1 MAAPSA
7 ARATRVLAV
16 DDEQISLLVAGRD
29 RAVDALFDDRRIW
42 SFWVRRDTTG
52 ALVRRVEWPA
62 VMRPHLRGTTH
73 LVLREHVSG
82 RVLWEGELGFGS
94 DGDRLE
100 RRVEFVNRRGAPIS
114 LDKAGRFSP
123 TFSVRTQA
131 DLDPL
136 LDAIEGVLGILGAEG
151 VAAFPAYGTLLGAVR
166 EGTFLGHDSD
176 ADLGY
181 VSRFSNPVDV
191 VRESFRLQRAVA
203 ARGLE
208 TYRYSG
214 AAFRVRV
221 VEGDGIARGL
231 DVFGGF
237 LDAGRLY
244 LMGEVGTEFEES
256 WIHPLGTTTL
266 AGRELPAPARPE
278 KLLEAMYGP
287 TWRVPDPAYQ
297 FETSERTQTQLN
309 QWFRGSAYGRRDW
322 ERWAAQRRRRP
333 IGKRPTDLG
342 GLVAASEDE
351 GTHLL
356 DVGAG
361 RGRDALWWARAG
373 RRVTAYD
380 FAAAALRRATRVAAR
395 DGLPLETRTLNLT
408 EWRSVLS
415 EGARVA
421 RVDEPRAVVARH
433 VLDAT
438 DEFGR
443 QSLGRFASMTLR
455 GGGRLYAEFWNGEG
469 GPEDDEMLRRLAPE
483 RVERLVERHG
493 GTILSLEQVEA
504 GTSDDRSYGVG
515 RLVAQWS

>member
-1 MAAPSA
+1 MAALA
-7 ARATRVLAV
+7 ARVLAV
-16 DDEQISLLVAGRD
+16 DETEVRLLVPGRD
-29 RAVDALFDDRRIW
+29 LVVDALFDGRRIW

-52 ALVRRVEWPA
+52 RVVRRVSWPE
-62 VMRPHLRGTTH
+62 VMRPHLRGTST
-73 LVLREHVSG
+73 VTLREHVSD
-82 RVLWEGELGFGS
+82 RVLWEGDLSFG
-94 DGDRLE
+94 DGADRE
-100 RRVEFVNRRGAPIS
+100 RRIEFVNKAGLEIS

-136 LDAIEGVLGILGAEG
+136 LDAMDDVLGALGDEG

-166 EGTFLGHDSD
+166 EGQFLGHDSD

-181 VSRFSNPVDV
+181 VSRHTDPVDV

-203 ARGLE
+203 ARGMD

-221 VEGDGIARGL
+221 EEGDGIPRGL

-237 LDAGRLY
+237 LDGGRLY
-244 LMGEVGTEFEES
+244 LMGEVGTDYEPE
-256 WIHPLGTTTL
+256 WIHPLGTCEL
-266 AGRELPAPARPE
+266 AGRTFPAPARPE

-287 TWRVPDPAYQ
+287 SWRVPDPAYQ
-297 FETSERTQTQLN
+297 FETSERTKAQLN
-309 QWFRGSAYGRRDW
+309 QWFRGSAYQRREW
-322 ERWAAQRRRRP
+322 EREWSLARSTSLP
-333 IGKRPTDLG
+333 KKGSDLAR
-342 GLVAASEDE
+342 LVARREDPA
-351 GTHLL
+351 THLL

-361 RGRDALWWARAG
+361 RGSDALWWARRG
-373 RRVTAYD
+373 RRATAYD
-380 FAAAALRRATRVAAR
+380 FAAVGPRKARRHAESK
-395 DGLPLETRTLNLT
+395 DLPMEVRPLNLT

-421 RVDEPRAVVARH
+421 REPGPRAVVARH
-433 VLDAT
+433 LLDAT

-455 GGGRLYAEFWNGEG
+455 GGGHLYLEFWTGEG
-469 GPEDDEMLRRLAPE
+469 EPDPDLMLRPIA
-483 RVERLVERHG
+483 VERARRLVTDHG
-493 GTILSLEQVEA
+493 GTILSVRELDPGA
-504 GTSDDRSYGVG
+504 GSDARSFAVG

>member
-1 MAAPSA
+1 MAGPAA
-7 ARATRVLAV
+7 ARTTRVLAV
-16 DDEQISLLVAGRD
+16 DDEHIALLVGGRD
-29 RAVDALFDDRRIW
+29 RVVDALFDDRRIW
-42 SFWVRRDTTG
+42 SFWVRRDTAG
-52 ALVRRVEWPA
+52 RLVRRVEWPA
-62 VMRPHLRGTTH
+62 VMRTYLRGTTH

-100 RRVEFVNRRGAPIS
+100 RRVQFVNKRGAPIS

-136 LDAIEGVLGILGAEG
+136 LDAIESVLGILGEQG

-181 VSRFSNPVDV
+181 VSRFSAPVDV
-191 VRESFRLQRAVA
+191 IRESFQLQRAVA

-221 VEGDGIARGL
+221 IEGDGVARGL

-256 WIHPLGTTTL
+256 WIRPLGTTTL
-266 AGRELPAPARPE
+266 AGRVLPAPARPE

-297 FETSERTQTQLN
+297 FETSERTQAQLN
-309 QWFRGSAYGRRDW
+309 QWFRGLSYRRRDW
-322 ERWAAQRRRRP
+322 ERWTSQRRRQP
-333 IGKRPTDLG
+333 VAKRPTELG
-342 GLVAASEDE
+342 RLVAASEERD
-351 GTHLL
+351 THLL

-361 RGRDALWWARAG
+361 RGRDALWWARDG
-373 RRVTAYD
+373 RRVTAYEY
-380 FAAAALRRATRVAAR
+380 AAPALLRALRIAAR
-395 DGLPLETRTLNLT
+395 DDLPLEARTMNLT
-408 EWRSVLS
+408 DWRSVFS

-421 RVDEPRAVVARH
+421 HADGGHAVVARH

-443 QSLGRFASMTLR
+443 QSLARFASMALR
-455 GGGRLYAEFWNGEG
+455 GGGRLYTEFWTGEG
-469 GPEDDEMLRRLAPE
+469 RLEEGPRLRALDPG

-493 GTILSLEQVEA
+493 GRILSSEQIEA

>member
-1 MAAPSA
+1 MPGPATARA
-7 ARATRVLAV
+7 ARVLSV
-16 DDEQISLLVAGRD
+16 DEEEIKVLVAGRD

-42 SFWVRRDTTG
+42 SFWVRRDTVG
-52 ALVRRVEWPA
+52 GVVRRVSWPA

-82 RVLWEGELGFGS
+82 RVLWDGRLGFGS
-94 DGDRLE
+94 DADRAE
-100 RRVEFVNRRGAPIS
+100 RRVEFVNKRGLPIS
-114 LDKAGRFSP
+114 LDKANRFSP

-136 LDAIEGVLGILGAEG
+136 LDAMDEVLSSLAAEG

-181 VSRFSNPVDV
+181 VSRFSDPVDV

-203 ARGLE
+203 ARGME

-221 VEGDGIARGL
+221 EEGDGIPRGL

-244 LMGEVGTEFEES
+244 LMGEVGTDFDPA

-266 AGRELPAPARPE
+266 AGREFPAPARPE

-287 TWRVPDPAYQ
+287 SWRVPDPAYQ
-297 FETSERTQTQLN
+297 FETSDRTKAQLN
-309 QWFRGSAYGRRDW
+309 QWFRGSAYRRRDW
-322 ERWAAQRRRRP
+322 ERQAASMRGQRLP
-333 IGKRPTDLG
+333 KGPTDLG
-342 GLVAASEDE
+342 RLVLRGEEPD
-351 GTHLL
+351 THLL

-361 RGRDALWWARAG
+361 RGRDALWWARKG
-373 RRVTAYD
+373 RRATAYD
-380 FAAAALRRATRVAAR
+380 YANGALRRAGRIADER
-395 DGLPLETRTLNLT
+395 ELPLDVRLLNLT
-408 EWRSVLS
+408 EWRSVLG
-415 EGARVA
+415 EGARLA
-421 RVDEPRAVVARH
+421 HTAGTRAVVARH

-443 QSLGRFASMTLR
+443 QSLGRFASMALR
-455 GGGRLYAEFWNGEG
+455 GGGRLYAEFWTGDG
-469 GPEDDEMLRRLAPE
+469 KPDADLMLTPLAPE
-483 RVERLVERHG
+483 RVERLVHRHG
-493 GTILSLEQVEA
+493 GRIVSLGGLET
-504 GTSDDRSYGVG
+504 GTSDERPFAVG
-515 RLVAQWS
+515 RLVAEWS